1 MAKEAK
7 IEAQGVVLSAEPEA
21 RFVIRL
27 DTGMEVNIPLSGQM
41 SLNRIR
47 VVPGDRVLAE
57 LSPYDLT
64 RGRIIRRLQQ
74 EDNRRE
80 S

>member
-7 IEAQGVVLSAEPEA
+7 IQAEGVVLSAEPEA
-21 RFVIRL
+21 RFIIRL
-27 DTGMEVNIPLSGQM
+27 DAGQEVNIPLSGQM

-64 RGRIIRRLQQ
+64 RGRIICRLQQ